1 MAPHQQNPD
10 MGSDTESIIK
20 DCMLHFQL
28 TSPHTP
34 WGELTFRSYRSTNIT
49 IENEK
54 RDDTGRHNLSSPQMC
69 WNWTGGKKVGS
80 DMNMCNDVFDML

>member
-1 MAPHQQNPD
+1 MAPHQQNLD

-20 DCMLHFQL
+20 DCRLHFQL

-49 IENEK
+49 KRMKREMILVVITFLLHKCVGTGLEEK
-54 RDDTGRHNLSSPQMC
+54 R
-69 WNWTGGKKVGS
+69 
-80 DMNMCNDVFDML
+80 